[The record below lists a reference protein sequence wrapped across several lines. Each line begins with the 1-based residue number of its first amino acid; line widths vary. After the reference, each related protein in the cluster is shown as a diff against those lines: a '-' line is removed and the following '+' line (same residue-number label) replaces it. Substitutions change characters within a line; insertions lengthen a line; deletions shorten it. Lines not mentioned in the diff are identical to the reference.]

1 MALQSWH
8 PKANVSTIVPRLTE
22 NITSFQHS
30 HVVTENGVADIF
42 GHSQSDQAR
51 NLIAKA
57 AHPSVRDELTEAAKQ
72 FGLL

>member
-8 PKANVSTIVPRLTE
+8 PKANVSTIVDRLTD

-42 GHSQSDQAR
+42 GHSQEQQAR
-51 NLIAKA
+51 NLIEHA
-57 AHPSVRDELTEAAKQ
+57 AHASVRDELTETAHRLKL
-72 FGLL
+72 F